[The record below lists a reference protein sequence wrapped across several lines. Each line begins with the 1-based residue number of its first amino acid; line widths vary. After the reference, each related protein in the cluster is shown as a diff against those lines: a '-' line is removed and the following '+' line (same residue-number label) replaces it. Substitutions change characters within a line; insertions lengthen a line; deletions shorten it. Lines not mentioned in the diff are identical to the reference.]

1 MSDRGSG
8 YVLRIVGQTRIKSSI
23 ACYDPSDF
31 ALRVDSSYLEK
42 ASKKAKGIRF
52 RIDDRI
58 SGAGKA
64 ANNQEIQLVVA
75 RSCSDNLGGG
85 SRYGLSRVLA

>member
-1 MSDRGSG
+1 MSDWGRG
-8 YVLRIVGQTRIKSSI
+8 YVPRIVGQTRIKFGV
-23 ACYDPSDF
+23 ATYDPSDF

-58 SGAGKA
+58 SGAERA
-64 ANNQEIQLVVA
+64 ALDQEIQLVVA
-75 RSCSDNLGGG
+75 RSSSDNIGGG
-85 SRYGLSRVLA
+85 SSYGLSRVLA